1 MKTYQQLKKKYYTV
15 MNHKRQKLWQK
26 VGVYGIYCNGT
37 LVYVGKSTNMFHR
50 MCSHMMNTFEPSQKE
65 YNSKKY
71 VQLRAAAFGG
81 AKIQFRPIQF
91 TDLEVLG
98 DRQQFWIRKEQ
109 PPLNTVVGHRKKKV
123 QSIEGLYKAG

>member
-15 MNHKRQKLWQK
+15 NQHKRQKLWQK
-26 VGVYGIYCNGT
+26 VGVYGIYCNGI

-50 MCSHMMNTFEPSQKE
+50 MCSHMMNTFEPSQRD

-71 VQLRAAAFGG
+71 RQLRQAAFAG
-81 AKIQFRPIQF
+81 AKIQFRVIQI
-91 TDLEVLG
+91 TEPDQL
-98 DRQQFWIRKEQ
+98 DNRQQFWIVKEQ
-109 PPLNTVVGHRKKKV
+109 PPLNTMVGHRKKKV